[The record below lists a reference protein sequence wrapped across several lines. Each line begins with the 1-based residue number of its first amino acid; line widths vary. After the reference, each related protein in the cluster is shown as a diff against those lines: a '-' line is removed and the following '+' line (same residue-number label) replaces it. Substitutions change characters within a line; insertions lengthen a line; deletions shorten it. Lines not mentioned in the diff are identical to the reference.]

1 MKSALWIPF
10 WKIVPVPHPWVEMGV
25 KTSALTSGRPVFKY
39 HLRYF
44 PAARTWG
51 QLHQHA
57 ELQCPQLQSG
67 DSDSYQT
74 GI

>member
-1 MKSALWIPF
+1 
-10 WKIVPVPHPWVEMGV
+10 MGV

-57 ELQCPQLQSG
+57 ELQCPQLQSETVTPTKQDLKG
-67 DSDSYQT
+67 LKVIMLVLDS
-74 GI
+74 

>member
-1 MKSALWIPF
+1 M
-10 WKIVPVPHPWVEMGV
+10 PVPHPWVEMGV

-51 QLHQHA
+51 QLHQHVLSYKV
-57 ELQCPQLQSG
+57 ETVTPTKQGFERIKG
-67 DSDSYQT
+67 DHVSARFKT
-74 GI
+74 